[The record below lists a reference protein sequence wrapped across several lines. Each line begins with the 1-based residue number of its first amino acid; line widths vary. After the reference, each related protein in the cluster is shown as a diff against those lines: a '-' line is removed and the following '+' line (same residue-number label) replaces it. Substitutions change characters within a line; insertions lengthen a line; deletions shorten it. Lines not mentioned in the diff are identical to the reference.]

1 MILTDTDLKE
11 RKALKLVWPNALM
24 LLCMF
29 HVCQSWKNKLNELL
43 GSKGTFQI
51 IHLRKEIKKYIKGIV
66 NQLKAM
72 DSIKGIKECVKKS
85 QEVFQVFIFFIYIYL
100 FKL

>member
-11 RKALKLVWPNALM
+11 RKALELVWPNALM

-43 GSKGTFQI
+43 GSKGTSQI
-51 IHLRKEIKKYIKGIV
+51 IHLRKEIKKY
-66 NQLKAM
+66 
-72 DSIKGIKECVKKS
+72 IKECVKKS

>member
-1 MILTDTDLKE
+1 
-11 RKALKLVWPNALM
+11 M

-43 GSKGTFQI
+43 GSKGTSQI